1 MLFTVPFFKSSNM
14 KAIRKIKNF
23 SWQATANFKQFVL
36 NVKICQLIFISIA
49 IKEDTWQNQQLNAE
63 GFRVGAKRFAQ
74 KLYVHNSTF
83 WIELGRN
90 VSRTFLSF
98 IFAKLWRKYMH
109 NLAKTQT
116 VPLLSQN
123 YLSSPSL
130 VGKEEVVRVIYSDSH
145 AHILQ

>member
-1 MLFTVPFFKSSNM
+1 
-14 KAIRKIKNF
+14 
-23 SWQATANFKQFVL
+23 
-36 NVKICQLIFISIA
+36 
-49 IKEDTWQNQQLNAE
+49 
-63 GFRVGAKRFAQ
+63 
-74 KLYVHNSTF
+74 
-83 WIELGRN
+83 
-90 VSRTFLSF
+90 
-98 IFAKLWRKYMH
+98 MH